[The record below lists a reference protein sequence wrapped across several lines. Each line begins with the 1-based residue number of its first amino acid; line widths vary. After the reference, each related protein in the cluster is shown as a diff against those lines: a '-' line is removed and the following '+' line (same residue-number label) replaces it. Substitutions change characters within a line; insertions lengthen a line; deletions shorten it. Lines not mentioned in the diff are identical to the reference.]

1 MLTIQRIGPSDSS
14 PDRGE
19 QRLARCARRPCRRR
33 ARRRRR
39 SARRRWRRRRP
50 AGARC
55 PGRGTSRSSSCATHA
70 GARRRARPPTI
81 VSVTTPHARAHRFI
95 SRSIVGRYSGYVV
108 GAPPNTRLER
118 HTVELRVVL
127 DERILARQV
136 ERHVVLVH
144 RHFHDV
150 LAVVEPV
157 LIAALHEHE
166 LLAQDVRLREVH
178 GVRDDHDV
186 RQHVAVADVVLD
198 ERRQVAARDAAAAV
212 ELFLDVRRRDREDVA
227 VPLARREAHVRVRH
241 VRRRMRR
248 GRPSRSCAT
257 ACTCR

>member
-1 MLTIQRIGPSDSS
+1 MR
-14 PDRGE
+14 
-19 QRLARCARRPCRRR
+19 ARPCRRR

-39 SARRRWRRRRP
+39 FARRRWRRRRP

-55 PGRGTSRSSSCATHA
+55 PGRETSRSSPAQTRGRA
-70 GARRRARPPTI
+70 PRARRRD
-81 VSVTTPHARAHRFI
+81 VSVAIRSRRAHRFI
-95 SRSIVGRYSGYVV
+95 SRSIVGRYSGYSRRRAAEH
-108 GAPPNTRLER
+108 GLER

-127 DERILARQV
+127 DERVLARQI

-157 LIAALHEHE
+157 LVAALHEHE

-227 VPLARREAHVRVRH
+227 VPLAGREAHVRVRH
-241 VRRRMRR
+241 VARADAA